1 MHISEVMVD
10 SPIELINITPVNPLI
25 SKCQIKV
32 CYVSEEPNRNRS
44 VITKETARQMANS
57 LPGSPIVGYYNEAT
71 KDFEEH
77 NRIIDISGGVIKLK
91 DTTRPYGFVDL
102 GAKVWFQKFLDD
114 GINEREYLM
123 TEGYLW
129 TGQYPECQRVIDQGN
144 NQSMELD
151 EETLNATW
159 AKDNNKNSKFFII
172 NEAIVSKLCILGEE
186 YEPCFEGSH
195 ISTPTIQFSFEDSF
209 KEQLFSMMKELK
221 DLLSKGE
228 TEQVFTRSNVE
239 IGDAL
244 WTALYSF
251 IENNYSDE
259 NGLMYSIQSICENEE
274 QKFVVLNSEEKSY
287 KLAFSCSEDETL
299 SFEELQ
305 EMEEFDTSEPQ
316 FSKEAVEEYSKNK
329 KEQDKKEKENSEN
342 SDDNT
347 EDKKCPKC
355 GKPEEECTC
364 GKNKYVLEEI
374 PEYVELQA
382 TYAALK
388 TQYNELKAVKE
399 RIESEMTSLIEF
411 RNKVEKEKK
420 EEMIKSFYMLSDD
433 DKADVIKNIDTYSLD
448 DIEAKL
454 SIICVRNKVSF
465 ALDDET
471 NKESNI
477 TTYNLGDSG
486 DDDLATPAWVKA
498 ALAVAARN
506 R

>member
-1 MHISEVMVD
+1 
-10 SPIELINITPVNPLI
+10 
-25 SKCQIKV
+25 
-32 CYVSEEPNRNRS
+32 
-44 VITKETARQMANS
+44 
-57 LPGSPIVGYYNEAT
+57 
-71 KDFEEH
+71 
-77 NRIIDISGGVIKLK
+77 
-91 DTTRPYGFVDL
+91 
-102 GAKVWFQKFLDD
+102 
-114 GINEREYLM
+114 
-123 TEGYLW
+123 
-129 TGQYPECQRVIDQGN
+129 
-144 NQSMELD
+144 MELD

-305 EMEEFDTSEPQ
+305 EMEEFDTNEPQ

-364 GKNKYVLEEI
+364 GKDKYVLEEI

-382 TYAALK
+382 TYAALE

-399 RIESEMTSLIEF
+399 KMESEMTSLIEF

-471 NKESNI
+471 NKKSNI